1 MNKNYPR
8 NICITGLILGWLAL
22 ILQLY
27 TMLTTR
33 VLPLG
38 LALLK
43 FFSYFTIMTNIL
55 VAVCFTVLYLN
66 KASKWNS
73 WFSKPT
79 VLTASTVYIL
89 IVGAVYNLVLRSTN
103 HPHGLG
109 ILADELLHSVMPIY
123 FLFFWIKYV
132 PKGNLSY
139 KNAKMWLIY
148 PVLYLIYTL
157 VKGIFVHQYPYFFM
171 DVYKIG
177 YFAVMV
183 NSAVLFLIFFS
194 LFYLF
199 IWIDKRIAK
208 NQKEKV
214 I

>member
-1 MNKNYPR
+1 MERIYPKS
-8 NICITGLILGWLAL
+8 ICLIGLIVGWLAL

-27 TMLTTR
+27 TMLSTR

-55 VAVCFTVLYLN
+55 VAVCFTVLYLHSG
-66 KASKWNS
+66 SKWNS
-73 WFSKPT
+73 WFSKPA
-79 VLTASTVYIL
+79 VLTATTVYIL
-89 IVGAVYNLVLRSTN
+89 IVGAVYNLVLRASN
-103 HPHGLG
+103 HPQGIG
-109 ILADELLHSVMPIY
+109 ILADELLHSVMPLY

-139 KNAKMWLIY
+139 QNAKSWLVY
-148 PVLYLIYTL
+148 PGLYLIYTII
-157 VKGIFVHQYPYFFM
+157 KGLFVHQYPYFFM
-171 DVYKIG
+171 DVDKIG
-177 YFAVMV
+177 YPAVMM
-183 NSAVLFLIFFS
+183 NSAVLFLIFFG

-199 IWIDKRIAK
+199 IWMDKRMAK
-208 NQKEKV
+208 KQEV

>member
-1 MNKNYPR
+1 MNKTYPKG
-8 NICITGLILGWLAL
+8 ICLTGLIIGWLAL
-22 ILQLY
+22 TLQLY

-66 KASKWNS
+66 SGSKWYS
-73 WFSKPT
+73 WFSKST
-79 VLTASTVYIL
+79 VLTATTVYIL
-89 IVGAVYNLVLRSTN
+89 IVGAVYNLVLRATN
-103 HPHGLG
+103 HPHGIG

-132 PKGNLSY
+132 SKGNLKY
-139 KNAKMWLIY
+139 QNAKVWLIY
-148 PVLYLIYTL
+148 PLLYLVYTL
-157 VKGIFVHQYPYFFM
+157 AKGIFVHQYPYFFM
-171 DVYKIG
+171 DVDKIG
-177 YFAVMV
+177 YTKVMI
-183 NSAVLFLIFFS
+183 NSGVLFLIFFG

-199 IWIDKRIAK
+199 IWIDKRMAK
-208 NQKEKV
+208 KQKA